1 MALGFFVHPSGQYAQ
16 QKRAS
21 CDDFGVAKPGG
32 PPAAKRR
39 GLPLWLMPIAV
50 VVGFYL
56 IFVLAG
62 LINGLIGGLV
72 GGLVGG
78 LITAAVAVALVV
90 WMQRRADAYVRSR
103 ASSEDDAPS
112 L

>member
-1 MALGFFVHPSGQYAQ
+1 M
-16 QKRAS
+16 
-21 CDDFGVAKPGG
+21 AKPGG
-32 PPAAKRR
+32 PAAAKRR

-72 GGLVGG
+72 GGV
-78 LITAAVAVALVV
+78 ITAAVAVALVV

-103 ASSEDDAPS
+103 ASSEDDQPS